1 MKVRKGFVSNSSS
14 SSFVVVGDKEIKFK
28 HLCKTVD
35 DLRNYYIDFCGEE
48 ELEEYYKE
56 EFEERKKLIEEGK
69 VLLLGS
75 CGFGGE
81 EDFINMFDD
90 SMEII
95 WGD

>member
-28 HLCKTVD
+28 HLCKTAD
-35 DLRNYYIDFCGEE
+35 DLRNYYIDWCGEE

-75 CGFGGE
+75 CSFGGE
-81 EDFINMFDD
+81 VDFINMFDD